1 MHRDI
6 LERHAVLK
14 VLVYVI
20 TIIAVL
26 YAGGLI
32 WSVVIHFG
40 GIILLFF
47 LAWVLTFIL
56 QPLAAFLE
64 RHDLPRLAA
73 VSIIYFALLAV
84 AVGGVVLAIPTIHS
98 EATLLAGELSGALA
112 PANLSNLTNQAV
124 QSLHRLGLSVR
135 DATNIVGQVSSRIPT
150 LANDLTNSAVATTT
164 SLLGTVA
171 TLLLD
176 VVLVMILS
184 FYMMLDGDRLLE
196 SWIVKLPPSWL
207 PDIRLLQRHVES
219 IFGGFLRAQ
228 LIIAFVYG
236 ALTWLVLALV
246 GQPNGLI
253 FAVLAAVLML
263 IPFIGPFLA
272 IVPALF
278 LILLQSPPSS
288 LVRDLLVVLVALI
301 IAQQITMQIIAPR
314 VMSAHVGLHP
324 LLLFAALLI
333 GARESGVWGALFAGP
348 IAAVL
353 VAMLDT
359 FFERFQQSS
368 ALYPDIRPDADEPIA
383 AWDTKM
389 APKGGATKT
398 PIETSGAPVEASPRD
413 TPVTADGA
421 RISESADPAIH
432 GDPAQRR

>member
-1 MHRDI
+1 
-6 LERHAVLK
+6 
-14 VLVYVI
+14 
-20 TIIAVL
+20 
-26 YAGGLI
+26 
-32 WSVVIHFG
+32 
-40 GIILLFF
+40 
-47 LAWVLTFIL
+47 
-56 QPLAAFLE
+56 
-64 RHDLPRLAA
+64 
-73 VSIIYFALLAV
+73 
-84 AVGGVVLAIPTIHS
+84 
-98 EATLLAGELSGALA
+98 
-112 PANLSNLTNQAV
+112 
-124 QSLHRLGLSVR
+124 LHRLGLSVR

-164 SLLGTVA
+164 SLLGAVA

-184 FYMMLDGDRLLE
+184 FYMMLDGDRLVE
-196 SWIVKLPPSWL
+196 SWIAKLPPSWL

-383 AWDTKM
+383 AWDTKV
-389 APKGGATKT
+389 APKGEATKT
-398 PIETSGAPVEASPRD
+398 PIEMSGAPVEASPRD

-421 RISESADPAIH
+421 RISESADPAVH